1 MDQDWV
7 MANGGW
13 DGSCDTWQNFYAMTS
28 EEDPFSKIMNGTGP
42 FKFDHWTE
50 GEEIVLT
57 RNDDYWRTAAV
68 GPIWDGGP
76 SGLAKL
82 ARVVIK
88 MVDEW
93 GTRFAM
99 LQAGDADSVEVPPE
113 NRPQVD
119 PSVDETCKYDLA
131 TSGFVC
137 EGSGSGFTMYRDF
150 PQVSRTDI
158 FLNFNIAK

>member
-1 MDQDWV
+1 DLSYALYDDMEAMRAVDPAILAGVCEDLYSKFQVDDAAGTVSMTLALPWAPFIPTIAGYWSSAMDQDWV

-28 EEDPFSKIMNGTGP
+28 EEDPFSKIMNRTGP

-93 GTRFAM
+93 G
-99 LQAGDADSVEVPPE
+99 
-113 NRPQVD
+113 
-119 PSVDETCKYDLA
+119 
-131 TSGFVC
+131 
-137 EGSGSGFTMYRDF
+137 
-150 PQVSRTDI
+150 
-158 FLNFNIAK
+158 